1 MPRPEFASDQ
11 ISKEVLGW
19 SIERKLIDWPKDS
32 LQFKTPDDY
41 LMVLWH
47 EDDKDSDRINAGKDL
62 EVAKRDF
69 KEKTEES
76 KSTSGILIDS
86 SLKWIAYSDEA
97 NSFDQHPKAYIAVAS
112 FV

>member
-1 MPRPEFASDQ
+1 MKRPEFASDQ

-41 LMVLWH
+41 LMVLYH
-47 EDDKDSDRINAGKDL
+47 EDDKDSDRIDAGKDL

-69 KEKTEES
+69 KEKTEKS
-76 KSTSGILIDS
+76 KSTSGILIDE
-86 SLKWIAYSDEA
+86 SLKWIAYSDHA